1 MIGMRVHES
10 MKKMSSNW
18 MFSAVTSMVIG
29 LLLVL
34 LPGFLT
40 KAAGYLLGAAAVLFG
55 VNRVL
60 TYFKQE
66 KIYPE
71 FFRGDLMIGLLA
83 GTLGVFVMLNVQTV
97 VSLLPLV
104 FGAILFSN
112 GVVGVQRAVQAQK
125 AAYKQWWLL
134 LIFALLTLGLGVVL
148 VINPFGSLQAAVTL
162 IGAGLMYE
170 GVSDLLTMMLAGKKI
185 DGWKHSGK

>member
-1 MIGMRVHES
+1 MRVHES

-55 VNRVL
+55 VNRVI